1 MVAMT
6 RGEEGEEMVR
16 PKIKGKVQG
25 IAPQEPNAY
34 SDGSLKK
41 YQRILL
47 ATRRGRSVVA
57 EQGGI

>member
-6 RGEEGEEMVR
+6 KGEEGEEMVR
-16 PKIKGKVQG
+16 PKIKEKVQG

-34 SDGSLKK
+34 SDGSLKNTK
-41 YQRILL
+41 GYFWQLG
-47 ATRRGRSVVA
+47 RGRSVVA